1 MKDINKII
9 KNTKKLN
16 IKSTPY
22 IKIRKNIILYKFR
35 KKLCK
40 VCKSKKMKFCVLCL
54 DKIDGINNKK
64 IMLQHRK
71 YLLYKF

>member
-22 IKIRKNIILYKFR
+22 FKIKKNIILYKFR
-35 KKLCK
+35 NKLCK
-40 VCKSKKMKFCVLCL
+40 RCKSKKRNFCGLCL

-64 IMLQHRK
+64 IMLQHRR

>member
-22 IKIRKNIILYKFR
+22 FKIKKNIILYKFR

-40 VCKSKKMKFCVLCL
+40 SCKSKKRQFCSLCL

-64 IMLQHRK
+64 IMLQHRR